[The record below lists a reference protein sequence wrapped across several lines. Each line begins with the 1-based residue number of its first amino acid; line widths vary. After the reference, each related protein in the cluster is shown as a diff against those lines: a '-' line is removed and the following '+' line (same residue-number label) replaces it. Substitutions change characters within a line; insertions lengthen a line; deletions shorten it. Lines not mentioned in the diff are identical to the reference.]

1 MNNYINY
8 RASFNATPDTVR
20 SNINMARSAYASSND
35 SAALSA
41 STIYLVWLDTFSS
54 QAHADLA
61 EWMRNE
67 FAEINK
73 KIDAHNEAEK
83 ALKTRVRKFA
93 SGSLDTTDPLMVKA
107 KTADEHATQDK
118 DRADLVTLQNLPDA
132 AWTKRRMIR
141 IEPRDNASEFA
152 ELVRFTLALYSPAD
166 ASIVSR
172 YSKVLE
178 WIKAKFVGSA
188 IADVSEIA
196 DAIKD
201 AGGFERVINDQRGKE
216 EGDPDEKNEKD
227 EKAIAGAISELS
239 VAAIMTGEAKGSFDL
254 TANDLNEGIVTLLG
268 RYKGGKVEIVAEA
281 AVSADE
287 LNRTVSK
294 FETALNLPTSAMTE
308 LVAHVIAIGDL
319 VTIGETTNKREAD
332 LKSGATLLSERALT
346 LMPSDKGTAIV
357 VSARYAEASVV
368 VKATPANASLGITP
382 TAVMLAG
389 KDLDKLASMVETRS
403 RRTLIDISPVASGT
417 DLAWSVSNS
426 ALVTAKSANAVRS
439 FAFADLA
446 NIGHRP
452 LDVTLFREH
461 ATATLSVD
469 QLDTLRTDVFDDNK
483 PSSKEAGKPIE
494 FVFTTDKLAVRGNA
508 KLVHVIDVPTS
519 APGIETL
526 SVGAGDLFAL
536 LKLLSAL
543 KPASI
548 DIAADTGGLLKF
560 SWSDELASYE
570 VYVPTAMS
578 DGKLNPRRVE
588 PMSPT
593 AISSIAA

>member
-1 MNNYINY
+1 MTNYSIN
-8 RASFNATPDTVR
+8 FDATPASVTA
-20 SNINMARSAYASSND
+20 NIEKAKSAYASSNE
-35 SAALSA
+35 SSALSA
-41 STIYLVWLDTFSS
+41 SSIYLVWLDTCAP
-54 QAHADLA
+54 QAHVDLSN
-61 EWMRNE
+61 WMKSK
-67 FAEINK
+67 FAEMNAT
-73 KIDAHNEAEK
+73 IDAHNDREK

-107 KTADEHATQDK
+107 KTDDERAAQDK

-132 AWTKRRMIR
+132 AWTKRRMVR

-152 ELVRFTLALYSPAD
+152 ELARFTLALYSPAD

-178 WIKAKFVGSA
+178 WIDAKFAGTV

-216 EGDPDEKNEKD
+216 ESDPDEKNEKD

-239 VAAIMTGEAKGSFDL
+239 VAAIMTGKAKGSLDL
-254 TANDLNEGIVTLLG
+254 AASDLDEGIVTLLG
-268 RYKGGKVEIVAEA
+268 RYKGGKVEIIAEA

-308 LVAHVIAIGDL
+308 LVARVIAIGDV

-332 LKSGATLLSERALT
+332 LKSGAPLLSERALT
-346 LMPSDKGTAIV
+346 LMPSDKGTALV

-368 VKATPANASLGITP
+368 VKVAPANASLGIVP
-382 TAVMLAG
+382 TSVMLAG

-403 RRTLIDISPVASGT
+403 RRTLIDISPVALGT

-452 LDVTLFREH
+452 LAVTLFREH

-469 QLDTLRTDVFDDNK
+469 QLNALRTDVFDDNK

-494 FVFTTDKLAVRGNA
+494 FVFTTDKLVVRGNA
-508 KLVHVIDVPTS
+508 KLVHDIDVPTS
-519 APGIETL
+519 VRGIETL
-526 SVGAGDLFAL
+526 SVRAGDLFAL

-560 SWSDELASYE
+560 SWSDGLASYE
-570 VYVPTAMS
+570 VYVPTTMA